1 MRKRI
6 VLIAAAYIRLREG
19 VEDRQLPTFEA
30 YQVNVKSLAQQYG
43 FKNFTRIQLLTTEL
57 EKMIARRARIRGE
70 HKIPEMT
77 DNLNL
82 IFQALGIWWK
92 LSESPMIQQPNPALS
107 GTYGLK
113 IKWNQRIE
121 YCALIVVDLKFYLNL
136 KVKQITS

>member
-1 MRKRI
+1 MSKISNIEMRKRI

-19 VEDRQLPTFEA
+19 VKDRQIPTFEA
-30 YQVNVKSLAQQYG
+30 YQVNVKSLTQQYG

-82 IFQALGIWWK
+82 IFQAL
-92 LSESPMIQQPNPALS
+92 
-107 GTYGLK
+107 
-113 IKWNQRIE
+113 
-121 YCALIVVDLKFYLNL
+121 
-136 KVKQITS
+136 KV